1 MIILISFTLLLLAGI
16 LMFFGA
22 TLIFLNSEKETMEKY
37 TDIIIGII
45 YILIG
50 ILATIWLIDFLSG
63 A

>member
-1 MIILISFTLLLLAGI
+1 MTILISFILLMLAGI

-50 ILATIWLIDFLSG
+50 ILATIWLINFLSG